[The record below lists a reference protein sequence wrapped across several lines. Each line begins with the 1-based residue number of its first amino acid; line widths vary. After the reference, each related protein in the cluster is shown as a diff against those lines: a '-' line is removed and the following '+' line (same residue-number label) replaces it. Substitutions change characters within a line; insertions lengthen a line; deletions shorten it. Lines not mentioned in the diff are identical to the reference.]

1 MEDVILDD
9 GGQALTEFV
18 IVIPIVLLFFFAMV
32 QYFSIV
38 QATQLE
44 NYAAFV
50 AARVRMPVKQRL
62 MTRMPWTLTARRRR
76 RPLRLR
82 LWR

>member
-1 MEDVILDD
+1 MKRRNLRWNIIPDE

-18 IVIPIVLLFFFAMV
+18 IVIPVILLFFFSMV

-38 QATQLE
+38 QASQLG

-50 AARVRMPVKQRL
+50 AARVYAVNVPSCDSTNAL
-62 MTRMPWTLTARRRR
+62 ADGAD
-76 RPLRLR
+76 
-82 LWR
+82 